1 MDKFIGTILDNR
13 YELLEVIGVG
23 GTAVVYKA
31 KCHRLNRYVAVKI
44 LKEEYAQ
51 DEEFRR
57 KFHDEAQAVAMLSHP
72 NIVNVYDVS
81 RSGSIEYI
89 VMELIDGI
97 TLKEYLSRRGQLS
110 PKEVTVF
117 ATQIA
122 RALEHA
128 HSHNIIHRD
137 IKPQNI
143 MLLRDGTVKVA
154 DFGIAHFTNN
164 DNTYCKGE
172 AIGSVHYVSPEQAKG
187 SFVDNRTDLY
197 SLGVVMYE
205 MITGRLPF
213 EGDTPVSIALQ
224 HINSIALPPSI
235 FAENVPPQL
244 EEITMKAMNPSL
256 SKRYTS
262 AAQILKDLEEFQNE
276 QQFKLNIPREEG
288 IVVQEEPQDLDATR
302 KLNNT
307 GEVAALMEN
316 ERREPPERRE
326 TEEPRHG
333 EEEEAPVEEQ
343 KEKQKKHRS
352 PVSAALIFS
361 VVAVV
366 VFCVGAFCF
375 VQKILDPFGG
385 TDSSKINAPNLKGLY
400 YSQVIADPQ
409 YSNVVIAEGE
419 YVYNET
425 VDAGKIISQE
435 PEANRKIDPGATI
448 TVTISRGNRTFALP
462 NYVNSDARQA
472 KIELDRFGVQCV
484 EAAPEY
490 NDEIENGFVIRTDP
504 AAGTMLTEGDTV
516 TITVSRGPEFV
527 MVDMPDLMGKPL
539 NTALELLDV
548 AGLEWDEPVYTEAD
562 GEPDLVIYQSIAQ
575 GTQVEKGTRVSFQL
589 SKERELPPEPVI
601 VDYVYTVTLNQSA
614 NPIDVEIYQDGGR
627 VYSGTHVSE
636 EITATVIL
644 TGEEGEHQIQV
655 YQDGILQTQEY
666 VTF

>member
-361 VVAVV
+361 VIAVV

-527 MVDMPDLMGKPL
+527 MVDMPNLMGKSL

-562 GEPDLVIYQSIAQ
+562 GEPDLVIYQSIAP